1 MLPLKPGYA
10 ISIHSSQGA
19 TLHSMI
25 VNLGP
30 REFATGLAYVSL
42 TRVRKI
48 ENLYFHPMPDYRRIA
63 GVKAGKIFKQRL
75 EQDRLEVES
84 DKKFAEKARK
94 KLGSVNENENI

>member
-1 MLPLKPGYA
+1 
-10 ISIHSSQGA
+10 
-19 TLHSMI
+19 
-25 VNLGP
+25 
-30 REFATGLAYVSL
+30 
-42 TRVRKI
+42 
-48 ENLYFHPMPDYRRIA
+48 MPDYRRIA